1 MQPDITLNTGALMPQ
16 IGLGTWKAE
25 KGKVGEAVRYALED
39 AGYRHIDCAAI
50 YENEA
55 EIGEAL
61 SGVFSR
67 GKVAREDVFI
77 TSKLWNTEHD
87 PTRVRH
93 ACEKTLQDL
102 GLEYLDLYLMHWG
115 IALDPDDNKIIDIP
129 LEETWQAMEMLV
141 ETGLVRAIGVSNFTE
156 EMLTML
162 LEKVAIVPA
171 MNQVEMHPY
180 LPQESLLKFC
190 HEKNIHITAYSP
202 LGRPG
207 SQDAGDPT
215 PKLIDHPVVQNI
227 AKAHGKTPAQV
238 LLRFGIERGVVVIP
252 KSTHPGRIT
261 ENLDAVSFS
270 LAEEEVA
277 QLRALEI
284 PFRYVEPSTWWDVDY
299 FA

>member
-1 MQPDITLNTGALMPQ
+1 MIELNTGMNMPP

-25 KGKVGEAVRYALED
+25 AGNVGEAVRYALED
-39 AGYRHIDCAAI
+39 YGYTHIDCAAI

-61 SGVFSR
+61 SSVFSR
-67 GKVAREDVFI
+67 GSVKREDVFI

-93 ACEKTLQDL
+93 ACEKTLKDL
-102 GLEYLDLYLMHWG
+102 QLDYLDLYLMHWR
-115 IALDPDDNKIIDIP
+115 IAQNDTGEIIDIP
-129 LEETWQAMEMLV
+129 FEETWQAMEMLV

-156 EMLTML
+156 DMLTSL
-162 LEKVAIVPA
+162 LERVAIVPA

-207 SQDAGDPT
+207 SQEEGDPT
-215 PKLIDHPVVQNI
+215 PKLIDHPIVMSI
-227 AKAHGKTPAQV
+227 AKAYGKTPAQV

-252 KSTHPGRIT
+252 KSTTPSRIT
-261 ENLDAVSFS
+261 ENIDAISFT
-270 LAEEEVA
+270 LAEDELA
-277 QLRALEI
+277 QLLALEI
-284 PFRYVEPSTWWDVDY
+284 PHRYVEPSTWWGIEY
-299 FA
+299 FS